1 MVRTARFDFSGWFE
15 KQFEPF
21 EGGFILYTSIRKGG
35 KFVSAEEYEALK
47 ANYVKHLFI
56 CAIGIPATI
65 AVSLIALVIL
75 SAHFELPGGA
85 AKYTL
90 YGVLAVWA
98 IAGVWAGN
106 APRRL
111 VKNRGFVTTPKDWE
125 QERRAARAKLEWP
138 MVAIICG
145 GGAMLLTFNLMRP
158 DKGFVSWLWVFTGG
172 SVGGFNTCWICKT
185 TRQIG

>member
-21 EGGFILYTSIRKGG
+21 EGGFVLYTSIRKGG

-47 ANYVKHLFI
+47 TNYVKHLFI
-56 CAIGIPATI
+56 CAIGVPATI
-65 AVSLIALVIL
+65 AVGLITLVIL
-75 SAHFELPGGA
+75 SAHLELPGGS

-98 IAGVWAGN
+98 IAEVWAGN

-111 VKNRGFVTTPKDWE
+111 VKNRGFVTPPRDWE
-125 QERRAARAKLEWP
+125 QERRAASAKLEWP
-138 MVAIICG
+138 MVAIMCG
-145 GGAMLLTFNLMRP
+145 GSAMLLTFNLMRP

-172 SVGGFNTCWICKT
+172 AVLVVFIRVGYAKL
-185 TRQIG
+185 RDR